1 MQHWPQS
8 PLTKNTKQKLQ
19 HNYNPK
25 SCMILNLCKTE
36 KSSCTS
42 ERTQKNEKQ
51 ETQNK
56 NKEGERER
64 ERGYFFKL
72 LQKLDCCVPNLLPS
86 I

>member
-1 MQHWPQS
+1 
-8 PLTKNTKQKLQ
+8 
-19 HNYNPK
+19 
-25 SCMILNLCKTE
+25 MILNLRKTE

-42 ERTQKNEKQ
+42 ETTQKNEKQ

-56 NKEGERER
+56 NKEGERERERER